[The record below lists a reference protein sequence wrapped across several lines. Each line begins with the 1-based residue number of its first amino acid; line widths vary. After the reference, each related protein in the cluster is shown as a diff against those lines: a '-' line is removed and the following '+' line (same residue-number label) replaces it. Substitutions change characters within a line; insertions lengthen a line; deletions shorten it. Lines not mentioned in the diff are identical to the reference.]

1 MIYTYEM
8 YVLSLTL
15 AKMARVNIR
24 KTMIS
29 TYRTLFS
36 YKGTLS
42 FTLAGMVARLPLPM
56 MGIGIIM
63 MISQLTGSYALAGT
77 ISASFV
83 FTYAVLSPQISRLVD
98 TYGQYRVLP
107 LFTLISV
114 IGIGGML
121 LATWLQWHISLL
133 FIFAILTGFMPCIS
147 AMIRARWTAIY
158 KEDSRLQTAYSLE
171 SVFDEVTFILGP
183 PISVTLNVA
192 FFPQAGLLMSAVFLI
207 IGVFLLVLQR
217 NTEPAITLISSEL
230 TPYKTQSVI
239 RFSLVKILTV
249 IMIFMG
255 VIVGTI
261 DIFSVAFANAQK
273 IPAGASL
280 VLSAYAIGSCFAG
293 LFFGTLKLSIP
304 LHRLLCLGGIATF
317 LTILPLVFVG
327 SIYSLSLVVLISGIF
342 FAPMIIVTMS
352 LIEKSVPENQLTE
365 GMTWLLAG
373 LNVGTA
379 IGATLTGQLV
389 DYSGVQSSVWIAIG
403 ASALVMLIAFL
414 GFQRINHKSNKNSKS
429 YA

>member
-1 MIYTYEM
+1 
-8 YVLSLTL
+8 
-15 AKMARVNIR
+15 
-24 KTMIS
+24 MIS
-29 TYRTLFS
+29 TYQTLFS
-36 YKGTLS
+36 YKGTTS

-63 MISQLTGSYALAGT
+63 MISQLTDSYALAGI

-83 FTYAVLSPQISRLVD
+83 FTYALLSPQISRLVD
-98 TYGQYRVLP
+98 TYGQYRILP

-121 LATWLQWHISLL
+121 LTTWLQWHISLF
-133 FIFAILTGFMPCIS
+133 FIFAVLIGFMPCIS
-147 AMIRARWTAIY
+147 AMVRARWTAIY

-183 PISVTLNVA
+183 PISVTLSVA
-192 FFPQAGLLMSAVFLI
+192 FFPQAGLLISAIFLI
-207 IGVFLLVLQR
+207 IGVFFFVLQR
-217 NTEPAITLISSEL
+217 DTEPEITPLSSEL
-230 TPYKTQSVI
+230 TCHKTQSVI
-239 RFSLVKILTV
+239 RFSLVKVLTF

-261 DIFSVAFANAQK
+261 DIFSVAFAHIQGM
-273 IPAGASL
+273 PAGASL
-280 VLSAYAIGSCFAG
+280 VLSAYAVGSCFAG
-293 LFFGTLKLSIP
+293 LFYGTLKLSTP
-304 LHRLLCLGGIATF
+304 LHRLLFLGGIATF
-317 LTILPLVFVG
+317 ITMLPLIFVD

-352 LIEKSVPENQLTE
+352 LIEKIVPANQLTE

-379 IGATLTGQLV
+379 IGATLTGQVV
-389 DYSGVQSSVWIAIG
+389 DYFGVQLGVWIAIG
-403 ASALVMLIAFL
+403 ASALVLLTAFL
-414 GFQRINHKSNKNSKS
+414 GFQHINDKSSKNSKS

>member
-1 MIYTYEM
+1 MIYTYAV

-15 AKMARVNIR
+15 VKMARINIR

-42 FTLAGMVARLPLPM
+42 FTLTGMVARLPLPM

-83 FTYAVLSPQISRLVD
+83 FTYAMLSPQISRLVD
-98 TYGQYRVLP
+98 NFGQYRILP
-107 LFTLISV
+107 LFTSISV

-133 FIFAILTGFMPCIS
+133 FIFAVLAGFMPCIS

-171 SVFDEVTFILGP
+171 SVFDEVTFIFGP
-183 PISVTLNVA
+183 PISVTLSVA
-192 FFPQAGLLMSAVFLI
+192 FFPQAGLLIAAFLLV
-207 IGVFLLVLQR
+207 IGVLLLVLQR
-217 NTEPAITLISSEL
+217 DTEPAIISISSES
-230 TPYKTQSVI
+230 TSNNTQSVI
-239 RFSLVKILTV
+239 RFPLVKILTA

-280 VLSAYAIGSCFAG
+280 VLSAYAVGSCFAG
-293 LFFGTLKLSIP
+293 LFFGTLKLSTP

-327 SIYSLSLVVLISGIF
+327 SIYSLSFVVFISGIF

-352 LIEKSVPENQLTE
+352 LIEKNVPENQLTE

-373 LNVGTA
+373 LNVGAA

-389 DYSGVQSSVWIAIG
+389 DYSGVQSGVWVAIG
-403 ASALVMLIAFL
+403 ASALVMLSAFL
-414 GFQRINHKSNKNSKS
+414 GFQHIHHKHSKND
-429 YA
+429 A

>member
-1 MIYTYEM
+1 
-8 YVLSLTL
+8 
-15 AKMARVNIR
+15 
-24 KTMIS
+24 MIS
-29 TYRTLFS
+29 TYQTLFS
-36 YKGTLS
+36 YKGTTS
-42 FTLAGMVARLPLPM
+42 FTLAGMMARLPLPM

-63 MISQLTGSYALAGT
+63 MISQITGSYALAGA

-98 TYGQYRVLP
+98 NYGQSRILP

-133 FIFAILTGFMPCIS
+133 FIFAVLIGFMPCIS
-147 AMIRARWTAIY
+147 AMVRARWTAIY
-158 KEDSRLQTAYSLE
+158 KEDGRLQTAYSLE

-183 PISVTLNVA
+183 PISVTLSVA
-192 FFPQAGLLMSAVFLI
+192 FFPQAGLLMAAIFLI
-207 IGVFLLVLQR
+207 IGVLLLVSQR
-217 NTEPAITLISSEL
+217 DTEPAITSISSEL
-230 TPYKTQSVI
+230 TLYKTQSVF

-261 DIFSVAFANAQK
+261 DIFSVAFANIQGMP
-273 IPAGASL
+273 IGASL

-293 LFFGTLKLSIP
+293 LFYGTLKLSTP

-317 LTILPLVFVG
+317 LTILPLVFVD
-327 SIYSLSLVVLISGIF
+327 SIYSLSFVVLISGIF

-352 LIEKSVPENQLTE
+352 LIEKIVPENQLTE
-365 GMTWLLAG
+365 GMTWLLSG

-389 DYSGVQSSVWIAIG
+389 DYSGVQSGVWVAIG
-403 ASALVMLIAFL
+403 ASTLVMLIAL
-414 GFQRINHKSNKNSKS
+414 IGFKRINNHNSKI
-429 YA
+429 

>member
-1 MIYTYEM
+1 
-8 YVLSLTL
+8 
-15 AKMARVNIR
+15 
-24 KTMIS
+24 MIS
-29 TYRTLFS
+29 TYQTLFS
-36 YKGTLS
+36 YKGTTS
-42 FTLAGMVARLPLPM
+42 FTLAGMMARLPLPM

-63 MISQLTGSYALAGT
+63 MISQITGSYALAGA

-98 TYGQYRVLP
+98 NYGQSRILP

-114 IGIGGML
+114 IGIGGIL

-133 FIFAILTGFMPCIS
+133 FIFAVLIGFMPCIS
-147 AMIRARWTAIY
+147 AMVRARWTAIY
-158 KEDSRLQTAYSLE
+158 KEDGRLQTAYSLE

-183 PISVTLNVA
+183 PISVTLSVA
-192 FFPQAGLLMSAVFLI
+192 FFPQAGLLMAAIFLI
-207 IGVFLLVLQR
+207 IGVLLLVSQR
-217 NTEPAITLISSEL
+217 DTEPAITSISSEL
-230 TPYKTQSVI
+230 TLYKTQSVF

-261 DIFSVAFANAQK
+261 DIFSVAFANIQGMP
-273 IPAGASL
+273 IGASL
-280 VLSAYAIGSCFAG
+280 VLSAYAISSCFAG
-293 LFFGTLKLSIP
+293 LFYGTLKLSTP

-317 LTILPLVFVG
+317 LTILPLVFVD
-327 SIYSLSLVVLISGIF
+327 SIYSLSFVVLISGIF

-352 LIEKSVPENQLTE
+352 LIEKIVPENQLTE
-365 GMTWLLAG
+365 GMTWLLSG

-389 DYSGVQSSVWIAIG
+389 DYSGVQSGVWVAIG
-403 ASALVMLIAFL
+403 ASTLVMLIAFI
-414 GFQRINHKSNKNSKS
+414 GFKHINNHNSKI
-429 YA
+429 

>member
-1 MIYTYEM
+1 MIYTYAM

-15 AKMARVNIR
+15 VKMARVNIR
-24 KTMIS
+24 KMMIN

-42 FTLAGMVARLPLPM
+42 FTLAG
-56 MGIGIIM
+56 
-63 MISQLTGSYALAGT
+63 T

-83 FTYAVLSPQISRLVD
+83 FTYAILSPQISRLVD
-98 TYGQYRVLP
+98 NYGQYRILP
-107 LFTLISV
+107 LFTSISV

-133 FIFAILTGFMPCIS
+133 FIFAVLIGFMPCIS

-171 SVFDEVTFILGP
+171 SVFDEVTFIIGP
-183 PISVTLNVA
+183 PISVTLSVA
-192 FFPQAGLLMSAVFLI
+192 FFPQAGLLLAAFFLI
-207 IGVFLLVLQR
+207 IGVLLLVLQR
-217 NTEPAITLISSEL
+217 DTEPAIISISSES
-230 TPYKTQSVI
+230 TSHKTHSVI

-273 IPAGASL
+273 IPAGASF
-280 VLSAYAIGSCFAG
+280 VLAAYAVGSCFAG
-293 LFFGTLKLSIP
+293 LFFGTLKLSTP
-304 LHRLLCLGGIATF
+304 LHHLLCLGGIATF
-317 LTILPLVFVG
+317 LTILPLIFVG
-327 SIYSLSLVVLISGIF
+327 SIYSLSFVVLISGIF

-352 LIEKSVPENQLTE
+352 LIEKNVPENQLTE

-379 IGATLTGQLV
+379 IGATLTGQRI
-389 DYSGVQSSVWIAIG
+389 DYSGVQSGIWVAIG
-403 ASALVMLIAFL
+403 ASALVMLIGFL
-414 GFQRINHKSNKNSKS
+414 GFQRINHKNSKS
-429 YA
+429 YV

>member
-1 MIYTYEM
+1 
-8 YVLSLTL
+8 
-15 AKMARVNIR
+15 
-24 KTMIS
+24 MIS
-29 TYRTLFS
+29 TYQTLFS
-36 YKGTLS
+36 YKGTTS
-42 FTLAGMVARLPLPM
+42 FTLAGMMARLPLPM

-63 MISQLTGSYALAGT
+63 MISQITGSYALAGA

-98 TYGQYRVLP
+98 NYGQSRILP

-133 FIFAILTGFMPCIS
+133 FIFAVLIGFMPCIS
-147 AMIRARWTAIY
+147 AMVRARWTAIY
-158 KEDSRLQTAYSLE
+158 KEDGRLQTAYSLE

-183 PISVTLNVA
+183 PISVTLSVA
-192 FFPQAGLLMSAVFLI
+192 FFPQAGLLMAAIFLI
-207 IGVFLLVLQR
+207 IGVLLLVSQR
-217 NTEPAITLISSEL
+217 DTEPAITSISSEL
-230 TPYKTQSVI
+230 TLYKTQSVF

-261 DIFSVAFANAQK
+261 DIFSVAFANIQGMP
-273 IPAGASL
+273 IGASL
-280 VLSAYAIGSCFAG
+280 VLSAYAISSCFAG
-293 LFFGTLKLSIP
+293 LFYGTLKLSTP

-327 SIYSLSLVVLISGIF
+327 SIYSLSFVVLISGIF

-352 LIEKSVPENQLTE
+352 LIEKIVPENQLTE
-365 GMTWLLAG
+365 GMTWLLSG

-389 DYSGVQSSVWIAIG
+389 DYSGVQSGVWVAIG
-403 ASALVMLIAFL
+403 ASTLVMLIAFI
-414 GFQRINHKSNKNSKS
+414 GFKRINNHNSKI
-429 YA
+429 

>member
-1 MIYTYEM
+1 
-8 YVLSLTL
+8 
-15 AKMARVNIR
+15 
-24 KTMIS
+24 MIS
-29 TYRTLFS
+29 TYQTLFS
-36 YKGTLS
+36 YKGTTS
-42 FTLAGMVARLPLPM
+42 FTLAGMMARLPLPM
-56 MGIGIIM
+56 MGIGIII
-63 MISQLTGSYALAGT
+63 MISQITGSYALAGA

-98 TYGQYRVLP
+98 NYGQSRILP

-133 FIFAILTGFMPCIS
+133 FIFAVLIGFMPCIS
-147 AMIRARWTAIY
+147 AMVRARWTAIY
-158 KEDSRLQTAYSLE
+158 KEDGRLQTAYSLE

-183 PISVTLNVA
+183 PISVTLSVA
-192 FFPQAGLLMSAVFLI
+192 FFPQAGLLMAAIFLI
-207 IGVFLLVLQR
+207 IGVLLLVSQR
-217 NTEPAITLISSEL
+217 DTEPAITSISSEL
-230 TPYKTQSVI
+230 TLYKTQSVF

-261 DIFSVAFANAQK
+261 DIFSVAFANIQGMP
-273 IPAGASL
+273 IGASL
-280 VLSAYAIGSCFAG
+280 VLSAYAISSCFAG
-293 LFFGTLKLSIP
+293 LFYGTLKLSTP

-327 SIYSLSLVVLISGIF
+327 SIYSLSFVVLISGIF

-352 LIEKSVPENQLTE
+352 LIEKIVPENQLTE
-365 GMTWLLAG
+365 GMTWLLSG

-389 DYSGVQSSVWIAIG
+389 DYSGVQSGVWVAIG
-403 ASALVMLIAFL
+403 ASTLVMLIAFI
-414 GFQRINHKSNKNSKS
+414 GFKHINNHNSKI
-429 YA
+429 

>member
-1 MIYTYEM
+1 
-8 YVLSLTL
+8 
-15 AKMARVNIR
+15 
-24 KTMIS
+24 MIS
-29 TYRTLFS
+29 TYQTLFS
-36 YKGTLS
+36 YKGTIS
-42 FTLAGMVARLPLPM
+42 FTLAGMMARLPLPM

-63 MISQLTGSYALAGT
+63 MISQITGSYALAGA

-98 TYGQYRVLP
+98 NYGQSRILP

-133 FIFAILTGFMPCIS
+133 FIFAVLIGFMPCIS
-147 AMIRARWTAIY
+147 AMVRARWTAIY
-158 KEDSRLQTAYSLE
+158 KEDGRLQTAYSLE

-183 PISVTLNVA
+183 PISVTLSVA
-192 FFPQAGLLMSAVFLI
+192 FFPQAGLLMAAIFLI
-207 IGVFLLVLQR
+207 IGVLLLVSQR
-217 NTEPAITLISSEL
+217 DTEPAITSISSEL
-230 TPYKTQSVI
+230 TLYKTQSVF

-261 DIFSVAFANAQK
+261 DIFSVAFANIQGMP
-273 IPAGASL
+273 IGASL
-280 VLSAYAIGSCFAG
+280 VLSAYAISSCFAG
-293 LFFGTLKLSIP
+293 LFYGTLKLSTP

-327 SIYSLSLVVLISGIF
+327 SIYSLSFVVLISGIF

-352 LIEKSVPENQLTE
+352 LIEKIVPENQLTE
-365 GMTWLLAG
+365 GMTWLLSG

-389 DYSGVQSSVWIAIG
+389 DYSGVQSGVWVAIG
-403 ASALVMLIAFL
+403 ASTLVLLIAFI
-414 GFQRINHKSNKNSKS
+414 GFKRINNHNSKI
-429 YA
+429 

>member
-1 MIYTYEM
+1 
-8 YVLSLTL
+8 
-15 AKMARVNIR
+15 
-24 KTMIS
+24 MIS
-29 TYRTLFS
+29 TYQTLFS
-36 YKGTLS
+36 YKGTAS
-42 FTLAGMVARLPLPM
+42 FTLAGMIARLPLPM

-63 MISQLTGSYALAGT
+63 MISQITGSYALAGT

-98 TYGQYRVLP
+98 TYGQSRILP
-107 LFTLISV
+107 LFTLMSV

-133 FIFAILTGFMPCIS
+133 FIFAVLIGFMPCIS
-147 AMIRARWTAIY
+147 AMVRARWTAIY
-158 KEDSRLQTAYSLE
+158 KEDDHLQTAYSLE

-183 PISVTLNVA
+183 PISVTLSVA
-192 FFPQAGLLMSAVFLI
+192 FFPQAGLLMAAIFLI
-207 IGVFLLVLQR
+207 IGVLLLVSQR
-217 NTEPAITLISSEL
+217 NTEPAIKSISSEL
-230 TPYKTQSVI
+230 TLYKTQSVI

-255 VIVGTI
+255 AIVGTI
-261 DIFSVAFANAQK
+261 DIFSVAFANIQGAP
-273 IPAGASL
+273 IGASL

-293 LFFGTLKLSIP
+293 LFYGTLKLSTP

-327 SIYSLSLVVLISGIF
+327 SIYSLSFVVLISGVF

-352 LIEKSVPENQLTE
+352 LIEKIVPENQLTE

-379 IGATLTGQLV
+379 VGAILTGQLI
-389 DYSGVQSSVWIAIG
+389 DYSGVQAGVWIAIG
-403 ASALVMLIAFL
+403 ASALVMLIAFI
-414 GFQRINHKSNKNSKS
+414 GFKRINNYNNKI
-429 YA
+429 